1 MGKISAIGFDW
12 GGVVFQNEGGSFND
26 AAAAFLGVDNAEFRR
41 AYFLHNHM
49 VNKGPNT
56 KLFQDAVEMW
66 TEILTELGMPDAVD
80 RFVEFVRN
88 RPDGFVS
95 EEMVGLIKRLRRSGW
110 KVGLFSNNSA
120 ENAADFRYRG
130 YGAWFD
136 VALFSGDVNRMKPEL
151 EAFTMLADALGVPVT
166 ELVFIDDSER
176 SLSTAGEVGF
186 VPILFTTFDALVER
200 LEILEVLP
208 RNC

>member
-1 MGKISAIGFDW
+1 MKQIGAIGFDW

-26 AAAAFLGVDNAEFRR
+26 AAAEFLGVDNAEFRR

-56 KLFQDAVEMW
+56 TRYEDAVEMW
-66 TEILTELGMPDAVD
+66 REILTELGIPERTDA
-80 RFVEFVRN
+80 FVEFVRA
-88 RPDGFVS
+88 RPEGFVS

-120 ENAADFRYRG
+120 ENARDFRYRG
-130 YGAWFD
+130 YESWFD
-136 VALFSGDVNRMKPEL
+136 ASLFSGDVNCMKPEPA
-151 EAFTMLADALGVPVT
+151 AFERLAEALGVPVT

-176 SLSTAGEVGF
+176 SLSRSNEIGYE
-186 VPILFTTFDALVER
+186 PILFTSYSALVASLVE
-200 LEILEVLP
+200 LEILP
-208 RNC
+208 RT

>member
-1 MGKISAIGFDW
+1 MSKIGAIGFDW

-26 AAAAFLGVDNAEFRR
+26 AAAAFLGVDILEFRR

-66 TEILTELGMPDAVD
+66 QEILNELGMPDATD
-80 RFVEFVRN
+80 RFIEFIKA

-95 EEMVGLIKRLRRSGW
+95 EELVGLIKRLRRSGW

-120 ENAADFRYRG
+120 ENAQDFRYRG
-130 YGAWFD
+130 YDAWFD
-136 VALFSGDVNRMKPEL
+136 VALFSGDVNCMKPEPV
-151 EAFTMLADALGVPVT
+151 AFEKLAAALGVPVT

-176 SLSTAGEVGF
+176 SLSTADEVGY
-186 VPILFTTFDALVER
+186 VPVLFTTFSALVER
-200 LEILEVLP
+200 LEELEVLA
-208 RNC
+208 RN